1 MKTFYLAR
9 HGESQSNLERLCA
22 GGGYDSPLTSL
33 GHEQAKNLAQRI
45 RDNKDISFDVIIH
58 SGMKRAHDTAKAVH
72 AHFPHLEFKKHE
84 HFMEHHIG
92 DWEGQNWDDIAPLWL
107 KGVNP
112 PNGETWGDFHKRVA
126 NAYNVLKPVYKS
138 PLIVAHG
145 GIVKATHDTFGLP
158 VEDHIPNTSLYRFEQ
173 NDNLKWTATLL

>member
-1 MKTFYLAR
+1 
-9 HGESQSNLERLCA
+9 
-22 GGGYDSPLTSL
+22 
-33 GHEQAKNLAQRI
+33 
-45 RDNKDISFDVIIH
+45 
-58 SGMKRAHDTAKAVH
+58 
-72 AHFPHLEFKKHE
+72 
-84 HFMEHHIG
+84 MEHHVG